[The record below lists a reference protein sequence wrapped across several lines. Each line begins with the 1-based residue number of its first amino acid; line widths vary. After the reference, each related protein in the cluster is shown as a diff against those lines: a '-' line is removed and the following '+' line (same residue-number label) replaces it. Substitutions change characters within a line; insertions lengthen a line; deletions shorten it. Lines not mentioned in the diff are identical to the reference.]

1 MYFQILLATNFFV
14 HFGMDNATPSEYDT
28 DIMLEYEE
36 IETYKQFKEFFYD
49 VLEEF
54 EKFGK
59 VVMFKVRYNF
69 TFTGLSETSSLA
81 SSSILACTVRDVSFQ
96 IILNELS

>member
-1 MYFQILLATNFFV
+1 
-14 HFGMDNATPSEYDT
+14 MDNATPSEYDT

-54 EKFGK
+54 KKFGK
-59 VVMFKVRYNF
+59 VVMFKVRLSF
-69 TFTGLSETSSLA
+69 TPIWLKYTEVKVAANSG
-81 SSSILACTVRDVSFQ
+81 ILV
-96 IILNELS
+96 

>member
-1 MYFQILLATNFFV
+1 
-14 HFGMDNATPSEYDT
+14 MDNATPSEYDT

-54 EKFGK
+54 KKFGK
-59 VVMFKVRYNF
+59 VVMFKVRLNF
-69 TFTGLSETSSLA
+69 TPIGLKYTEVKVAANSG
-81 SSSILACTVRDVSFQ
+81 ILV
-96 IILNELS
+96 